1 MKKHILIVLLVLI
14 STLALKAAYFERV
27 PITLIQPNGDT
38 LRCFATGD
46 DYYQWLHDDK
56 NFTIIMNVEN
66 GFYVYA
72 NLVEEQL
79 VPTAL
84 IPGIDQPGLYLVPGI
99 NISAEKML
107 ALRKQMEDQVPKTEN
122 NTRSLN
128 RGMMNNLVLFIR
140 FSDDTEFTTPFSE
153 VDQKFN
159 DSSSVNAVSMYN
171 YVKNVSYQQMYVL
184 SHFYPAPNVDQI
196 LSYQDIFPRDY
207 YLPYSGENTNGYQNN
222 DTVNQRTEREHA
234 LLERAV
240 DFIKNSIPSN
250 IDFDYDDDGK
260 IDNISFVIKGEVGDW
275 ADLLWPH
282 RWSLFSDSLTINDL
296 RVWDYNFLLANSG
309 YFSASTMSHE
319 LLHTFGFPD
328 LYRYAYNGTPVG
340 SWDIMAGN
348 ANPPQQS
355 NMYCKWKYG
364 NWIEE
369 IPEITEAGFY
379 TLYPNQNNHEGSVYK
394 IASSNPDEFFILE
407 FRRKLLPFDSGISNS
422 GVLIYRINS
431 LYSGN
436 AGTNLTDVFDEVY
449 LYRYNGTPEMDG
461 VISAATFYL
470 NNPLL
475 NTFNPWT
482 NPNPFLTDGT
492 VCFFELNQ
500 FTNKNADSITFYYNP
515 QPISIHENSILSQ
528 DLRIYPNPAQELLT
542 VEFAQPI
549 EADNSY
555 IVYDATGKEVM
566 NGVFNETKQAIDIST
581 VGIGFYLI
589 KIQNPRE
596 TKTYKFL
603 KN

>member
-1 MKKHILIVLLVLI
+1 MKKQILIVLLVFI

-38 LRCFATGD
+38 LHCFATGD
-46 DYYQWLHDDK
+46 DYYQWLHDEK
-56 NFTIIMNVEN
+56 NYTIILNQQT

-72 NLVEEQL
+72 NLVGDVL
-79 VPTAL
+79 VPTTL
-84 IPGIDQPGLYLVPGI
+84 IPGVNQPDFQLTPGL
-99 NISAEKML
+99 NISSEKML
-107 ALRKQMEDQVPKTEN
+107 ALRKYMEDQVPKSEN

-128 RGMMNNLVLFIR
+128 RGKMNNLVLFIR

-171 YVKNVSYQQMYVL
+171 FVKNVSYQQMYVL

-196 LSYQDIFPRDY
+196 LSFQDIYPRDY
-207 YLPYSGENTNGYQNN
+207 YLPYSSQNPNGYQNN
-222 DTVNQRTEREHA
+222 DTVNQRTVREHD

-240 DFIKNSIPSN
+240 AFLKDSIPSN
-250 IDFDYDDDGK
+250 VDFDYDDDGK

-282 RWSLFSDSLTINDL
+282 RWSLFSDSITINDL

-319 LLHTFGFPD
+319 LLHTFGYPD

-340 SWDIMAGN
+340 SWDVMAGN
-348 ANPPQQS
+348 ANPPQQA

-364 NWIEE
+364 NWIDE

-379 TLYPNQNNHEGSVYK
+379 TLYPNQNNRESSVFK
-394 IASSNPDEFFILE
+394 IASPNPDEFFVLE
-407 FRRKLLPFDSGISNS
+407 FRRKLLPFDSGIPNS
-422 GVLIYRINS
+422 GILIYRINS
-431 LYSGN
+431 LYNGN
-436 AGTNLTDVFDEVY
+436 AGTNFTDVFDEVY
-449 LYRYNGTPEMDG
+449 LYRYDGTMETEG
-461 VISAATFYL
+461 AINAAAYYL

-482 NPNPFLTDGT
+482 NPYPFLTDGT

-500 FTNKNADSITFYYNP
+500 FSAKNADSITFYYSP
-515 QPISIHENSILSQ
+515 QPISIQENAVLTK
-528 DLRIYPNPAQELLT
+528 DVRIYPNPAQEQLT
-542 VEFAQPI
+542 VEFAQQMN
-549 EADNSY
+549 ATCTY
-555 IVYDATGKEVM
+555 VLYDATGKEVM
-566 NGVFNETKQAIDIST
+566 NGVFNENKQTIEISSL
-581 VGIGFYLI
+581 GIGFYLI
-589 KIQNPRE
+589 KIQTPNE
-596 TKTYKFL
+596 SKIYKFL

>member
-1 MKKHILIVLLVLI
+1 MKKQILIVLLVFI

-38 LRCFATGD
+38 LHCFATGD
-46 DYYQWLHDDK
+46 DYYQWLHDEK
-56 NFTIIMNVEN
+56 NYTIILNQQT

-72 NLVEEQL
+72 NLVGDVL
-79 VPTAL
+79 VPTTL
-84 IPGIDQPGLYLVPGI
+84 IPGVNQPDFQLTPGL
-99 NISAEKML
+99 NISSEKML
-107 ALRKQMEDQVPKTEN
+107 ALRKYMEDQVPKSEN

-128 RGMMNNLVLFIR
+128 RGKMNNLVLFIR

-171 YVKNVSYQQMYVL
+171 FVKNVSYQQMYVL

-196 LSYQDIFPRDY
+196 LSFQDIYPRDY
-207 YLPYSGENTNGYQNN
+207 YLPYSSQNPNGYQNN
-222 DTVNQRTEREHA
+222 DTVNQRTVREHD

-240 DFIKNSIPSN
+240 AFLKDSIPSN
-250 IDFDYDDDGK
+250 VDFDYDDDGK

-282 RWSLFSDSLTINDL
+282 RWSLFSDSITINDL

-319 LLHTFGFPD
+319 LLHTFGYPD

-340 SWDIMAGN
+340 SWDVMAGN
-348 ANPPQQS
+348 ANPPQQA

-364 NWIEE
+364 NWIDE

-379 TLYPNQNNHEGSVYK
+379 TLYPNQNNRERSVFK
-394 IASSNPDEFFILE
+394 IASPNPDEFFVLE
-407 FRRKLLPFDSGISNS
+407 FRRKLLPFDSGIPNS

-431 LYSGN
+431 LYNGN
-436 AGTNLTDVFDEVY
+436 AGTNFTDVFDEVY
-449 LYRYNGTPEMDG
+449 LYRYDGTMETEG
-461 VISAATFYL
+461 AINAAAFYL

-482 NPNPFLTDGT
+482 NPYPFLTDGT
-492 VCFFELNQ
+492 ICFFELNQ
-500 FTNKNADSITFYYNP
+500 FTNKNADSITFYYSP
-515 QPISIHENSILSQ
+515 QPISIHENSILTQ
-528 DLRIYPNPAQELLT
+528 DVRIYPNPAQNQIS
-542 VEFAQPI
+542 VEFSHPF
-549 EADNSY
+549 DVSKSY
-555 IVYDATGKEVM
+555 FIYDATGREIL
-566 NGVFNETKQAIDIST
+566 NGIFNESKQNIDISSLGT
-581 VGIGFYLI
+581 GFYWI
-589 KIQNPRE
+589 KIQTPGEN
-596 TKTYKFL
+596 KTYKFL